1 MVHYSENLP
10 IKYHDQNFCIKN
22 SQDNI
27 EEFSFLANLIKIS
40 ISLLKL
46 GTKSA
51 EKLIIQDILFSIAII
66 YSSKMTINLPLK

>member
-10 IKYHDQNFCIKN
+10 IKYHENFCIKN

-66 YSSKMTINLPLK
+66 YSSKMTINLPLE